1 LYQVFNC
8 PDFSSKDGDKRLL
21 GSQAE
26 EGKKHPWG
34 TRNASP
40 QVGTFFRAVAQRG
53 AMFCASSNEAVCFL
67 WGLSFPFVD
76 RVSTFVG
83 YKPEVDFL
91 KDSPI
96 IP

>member
-1 LYQVFNC
+1 MPARMSELF
-8 PDFSSKDGDKRLL
+8 L
-21 GSQAE
+21 
-26 EGKKHPWG
+26 
-34 TRNASP
+34 
-40 QVGTFFRAVAQRG
+40 RAVAQRG